1 MNDDSQRSAA
11 VIEPAD
17 ELRAALLMIR
27 EAVEL
32 LAPAGALPASSQFLN
47 AMEEAEAIVQAI
59 CKIAAVKEV
68 PE

>member
-1 MNDDSQRSAA
+1 MSDDPLRSGA

-17 ELRAALLMIR
+17 ELRAALLIIR
-27 EAVEL
+27 EAVEV
-32 LAPAGALPASSQFLN
+32 LAPPGALPASSQFLN